1 MRKVKLPLTLD
12 PVKAAQRHDD
22 YDGVLALAELTRLTE
37 LSLTRQGEVDVK
49 LHCDIDPQGLVVTE
63 GDAAVELE
71 LECQRCNRPMSIPV
85 KVNFAYTPV
94 FAKTNTEELPEAY
107 EPVELDENGEMDLR
121 KLIEDELI
129 LALPLVAMH
138 AEDQCAVSA
147 SDMSYGNIEPAGER
161 PNPFAVLEQ
170 LKKK

>member
-12 PVKAAQRHDD
+12 PVKAAQRRDD
-22 YDGVLALAELTRLTE
+22 YDGMVPVTELTRLME
-37 LSLTRQGEVDVK
+37 LSEARQGEVDVQ
-49 LHCDIDPQGLVVTE
+49 LHCGVDAQGLVFTS
-63 GDAAVELE
+63 GKAAVELE
-71 LECQRCNRPMSIPV
+71 LVCQRCNGPLSFLAEV
-85 KVNFAYTPV
+85 DFAYTPV
-94 FAKTNTEELPEAY
+94 FAKTVIEELPEAY
-107 EPVELDENGEMDLR
+107 EPVDLDENGEIDVR

-138 AEDQCAVSA
+138 AQDQCAVS
-147 SDMSYGNIEPAGER
+147 SSEMSFGKIEPADER

>member
-12 PVKAAQRHDD
+12 PVKAAQRRDD
-22 YDGVLALAELTRLTE
+22 YDGVVPVTELTRLME
-37 LSLTRQGEVDVK
+37 LSLTRQGEVDVQ
-49 LHCDIDPQGLVVTE
+49 LHCGVDPQGLVFTE
-63 GDAAVELE
+63 GKAAVELE
-71 LECQRCNRPMSIPV
+71 LECQRCNKPMSFLAE
-85 KVNFAYTPV
+85 VNFAYTPV
-94 FAKTNTEELPEAY
+94 FAKTVIEELPEAY
-107 EPVELDENGEMDLR
+107 EPVDFDENGEIDLR

-138 AEDQCAVSA
+138 AEDQCAVS
-147 SDMSYGNIEPAGER
+147 SSEMSFGKIAPADER